1 MEIKTADLRKA
12 LSIVKPGLANK
23 EYIEQTTSF
32 AFMEDRVVT
41 YNDELCIMHPIEG
54 LGLTGAIQAEAL
66 YALLGRI
73 KEDMVKLDVEGNSL
87 SLRAGKVK
95 AEFFFEHTIKLPLD
109 QDVATVGKW
118 HKIPDN
124 LLRFIKLA
132 IGSCAKSMSFGEL
145 TGVHVTKE
153 GIVESGDTYRY
164 TKCNTSKLAIGSF
177 VMPANC
183 AEEIVKIDP
192 APTEISEGDG
202 WIHFKNERGTQ
213 ISSRVYADDFPDISK
228 FFIMEG
234 DAFTFPPEAT
244 EMIERAEIFAEQD
257 HVADERIKIEL
268 SKGKMSM
275 TAESDQGRFEE
286 KLRVDYEGEPRR
298 FDMIPYV
305 LKDAL
310 VHKDTKCY
318 IGENR
323 VKFIGEN
330 WAYVGALMITE

>member
-1 MEIKTADLRKA
+1 MEIKTTNLRKA

-32 AFMEDRVVT
+32 AFIEGKVVT

-54 LGLTGAIQAEAL
+54 LELSGAIQAEAL
-66 YALLGRI
+66 YALLGKI
-73 KEDMVKLDVEGNSL
+73 KEDTIKLDIEGNSL

-132 IGSCAKSMSFGEL
+132 TGSCAKSMSFGEL

-153 GIVESGDTYRY
+153 GIIESGDTYRY
-164 TKCNTSKLAIGSF
+164 TRCNTSKLAVEGF
-177 VMPANC
+177 VIPANC
-183 AEEIVKIDP
+183 AEEIVKIEP
-192 APTEISEGDG
+192 ALTEMSEGDG
-202 WIHFKNERGTQ
+202 WIHFRNERGTQ
-213 ISSRVYADDFPDISK
+213 ISSRVYADDFPDISR

-234 DAFTFPPEAT
+234 GAFTFPTEAAD
-244 EMIERAEIFAEQD
+244 MIERAEIFAKQD
-257 HVADERIKIEL
+257 HIADERIKIEL
-268 SKGKMSM
+268 SKGRMIM
-275 TAESDQGRFEE
+275 TAESDQGKFEE
-286 KLRVDYEGEPRR
+286 KLRVDYEGEPRT

-310 VHKDTKCY
+310 IHKDTKCY
-318 IGENR
+318 IGDNR

-330 WAYVGALMITE
+330 WVYVGALMITQ